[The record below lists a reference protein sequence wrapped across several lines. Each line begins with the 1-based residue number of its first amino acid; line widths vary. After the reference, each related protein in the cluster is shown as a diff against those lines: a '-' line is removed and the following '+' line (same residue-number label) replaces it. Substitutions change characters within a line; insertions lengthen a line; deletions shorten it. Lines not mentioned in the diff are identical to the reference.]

1 MAESSNGSLRI
12 VPDAGST
19 AIHPQGYIELTEDY
33 FALDNADLRKIEKKN
48 KLAVDFLRRKFP
60 LPVPPN
66 PPPPERFVKDKLNR
80 IIDKSTNKIKVMI
93 DEDDDEDGK
102 TRTHISLPS
111 QHLTDVDDLA
121 YLDDYINIIANFADG
136 TTAGAKKAR
145 KFLFGLMMI
154 TKCR

>member
-1 MAESSNGSLRI
+1 MAQSSNGSLRI
-12 VPDAGST
+12 VPNAGST

-33 FALDNADLRKIEKKN
+33 FAITDNNLEKIGKKN
-48 KLAVDFLRRKFP
+48 QAAIEFLKRNGARI
-60 LPVPPN
+60 
-66 PPPPERFVKDKLNR
+66 VKDKLNR

-102 TRTHISLPS
+102 TRTHVSLPS
-111 QHLTDVDDLA
+111 QHLTSVGDLA
-121 YLDDYINIIANFADG
+121 YLDDYINIITNFADG
-136 TTAGAKKAR
+136 TTAGSEKAR